1 MAASMCRKLL
11 PSCAT
16 KLFSS
21 IWTRPLTENARI
33 LQKEVSSRAFSSV
46 PQSHLPGNG
55 VLSRLFPAPVYYKAA
70 SANNSGLRLMKGPLV
85 QSVRTVIRF
94 DITSGQK
101 QTVEDVP
108 ARFYRLA
115 NGLWLR
121 AIAGRQRKMWKK
133 HRKRRRRNKQF
144 IFCNKTQSK
153 MLDRMVTMEYKTR
166 KYYPDDPLQQFQERN
181 YCGLKQYPGLAYLKQ
196 HQQKSREPSSS
207 DPLAQQIHDSFGVNR
222 YNP

>member
-1 MAASMCRKLL
+1 MPRVRLL
-11 PSCAT
+11 LLY
-16 KLFSS
+16 LFSQ
-21 IWTRPLTENARI
+21 IVPLQTINKKA
-33 LQKEVSSRAFSSV
+33 LSLFSHCS
-46 PQSHLPGNG
+46 
-55 VLSRLFPAPVYYKAA
+55 
-70 SANNSGLRLMKGPLV
+70 
-85 QSVRTVIRF
+85 
-94 DITSGQK
+94 
-101 QTVEDVP
+101 
-108 ARFYRLA
+108 
-115 NGLWLR
+115 GLWLR

-222 YNP
+222 YNPWIGTHDNAKESLQWGRDQLPGGDL